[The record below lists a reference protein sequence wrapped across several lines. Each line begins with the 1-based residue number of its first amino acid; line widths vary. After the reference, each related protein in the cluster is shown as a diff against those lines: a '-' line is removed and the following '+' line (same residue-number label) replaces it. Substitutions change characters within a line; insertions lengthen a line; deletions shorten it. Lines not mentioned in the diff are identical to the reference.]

1 MSVPVSGLP
10 ERAGARAGRRSRQRP
25 LTKAERLALEE
36 RRREARL
43 KEDADRHFFNATF
56 HYHHGGW
63 EEAARL
69 CALAMEQWPTHKR
82 AIMLRCEAR
91 IKLQQWDG
99 AMEDADACIAM
110 GLREGHRVRGA
121 AHLSRGSPRDAV
133 ADLNIALRIEPSDR
147 KAWRLRSKAHEALG
161 NARRAAE
168 DAAEAERKDEDADA
182 GLCVVC
188 IDEPRATRLNPC
200 DHNALCAE
208 CARECQ
214 RHHGVCPIC
223 NARIKAIE
231 YGSFMGTF
239 APAGDD
245 VLSNDR
251 LASAIKKAREESAMC
266 ATLNPIGELGSPGDG
281 SPSSSGTDDGEIR
294 PVTPDVDDG
303 QGPDYAAYEVGGDM
317 SDEDLGGG
325 LGGLSDSEPGTPDL
339 NIAGFGHTQEIAS
352 PTPMGD
358 RAQQLLVYDSEEEE
372 PPSGALVIRSR
383 VGDGVSG
390 VSGVSAPGTP

>member
-1 MSVPVSGLP
+1 M
-10 ERAGARAGRRSRQRP
+10 
-25 LTKAERLALEE
+25 TKAERLALEE

-43 KEDADRHFFNATF
+43 KEDADRYFFNATF

-69 CALAMEQWPTHKR
+69 CTLAREQWPQHKR

-91 IKLQQWDG
+91 IKLQQWDA

-110 GLREGHRVRGA
+110 GHREGHRVRGA
-121 AHLSRGSPRDAV
+121 AHLARGSPRDAV

-188 IDEPRATRLNPC
+188 IDAPRATRLIPC
-200 DHNALCAE
+200 EHNALCAE

-223 NARIKAIE
+223 NARIRAIE

-239 APAGDD
+239 APARDD
-245 VLSNDR
+245 VLSSDR
-251 LASAIKKAREESAMC
+251 LASAIKKARDESAMC
-266 ATLNPIGELGSPGDG
+266 ATLNPIGELGSPSSGGDG
-281 SPSSSGTDDGEIR
+281 DGMIR

-303 QGPDYAAYEVGGDM
+303 SGPPDYAAYEVGGDM
-317 SDEDLGGG
+317 TDEDAGGG

-372 PPSGALVIRSR
+372 PPPVLDGGRARGGGVD
-383 VGDGVSG
+383 GDGSE
-390 VSGVSAPGTP
+390 PGTP

>member
-69 CALAMEQWPTHKR
+69 CTLAMEQWPTHKR

-121 AHLSRGSPRDAV
+121 AHLARGSPRDAV

-188 IDEPRATRLNPC
+188 IDAPRATRLNPC

-239 APAGDD
+239 APAVDD

-266 ATLNPIGELGSPGDG
+266 ATLNPIGELGSPSSGDG
-281 SPSSSGTDDGEIR
+281 SPSSSGGADDGEIR

-325 LGGLSDSEPGTPDL
+325 LDGLSDSEPGTPDL

-372 PPSGALVIRSR
+372 PPPGALVVRS
-383 VGDGVSG
+383 DGVA
-390 VSGVSAPGTP
+390 APGTP

>member
-121 AHLSRGSPRDAV
+121 AHLARGSPRDAV

-147 KAWRLRSKAHEALG
+147 KAWRLPKQG
-161 NARRAAE
+161 ARG
-168 DAAEAERKDEDADA
+168 A
-182 GLCVVC
+182 G
-188 IDEPRATRLNPC
+188 
-200 DHNALCAE
+200 
-208 CARECQ
+208 
-214 RHHGVCPIC
+214 
-223 NARIKAIE
+223 
-231 YGSFMGTF
+231 
-239 APAGDD
+239 
-245 VLSNDR
+245 
-251 LASAIKKAREESAMC
+251 
-266 ATLNPIGELGSPGDG
+266 
-281 SPSSSGTDDGEIR
+281 
-294 PVTPDVDDG
+294 
-303 QGPDYAAYEVGGDM
+303 
-317 SDEDLGGG
+317 
-325 LGGLSDSEPGTPDL
+325 
-339 NIAGFGHTQEIAS
+339 
-352 PTPMGD
+352 
-358 RAQQLLVYDSEEEE
+358 
-372 PPSGALVIRSR
+372 
-383 VGDGVSG
+383 
-390 VSGVSAPGTP
+390 

>member
-69 CALAMEQWPTHKR
+69 CTLAREQWPAHKR

-91 IKLQQWDG
+91 IKLQQWDA

-110 GLREGHRVRGA
+110 GHREGHRVRGA
-121 AHLSRGSPRDAV
+121 AHLARGSPRDAV

-188 IDEPRATRLNPC
+188 IDAPRATRLNPC

-239 APAGDD
+239 APASEDD

-251 LASAIKKAREESAMC
+251 LASAIKKARDESAMC
-266 ATLNPIGELGSPGDG
+266 ATLNPIGELGSP
-281 SPSSSGTDDGEIR
+281 SSSDGYNGDGEIR

-303 QGPDYAAYEVGGDM
+303 SGLPDYAAYEVGGDM
-317 SDEDLGGG
+317 SDEDVGGG
-325 LGGLSDSEPGTPDL
+325 LGGVSDSEPGTPDL

-372 PPSGALVIRSR
+372 PPPVIGGDGGGAHSR
-383 VGDGVSG
+383 VVGDG
-390 VSGVSAPGTP
+390 AEPGTP